1 MAGKFYDAEFK
12 RRAVELYEQTPGATI
27 QQIAMDLGGVKASKQ
42 RGASRRLRVG

>member
-27 QQIAMDLGGVKASKQ
+27 QQIAMDLGV
-42 RGASRRLRVG
+42 SRETMRV